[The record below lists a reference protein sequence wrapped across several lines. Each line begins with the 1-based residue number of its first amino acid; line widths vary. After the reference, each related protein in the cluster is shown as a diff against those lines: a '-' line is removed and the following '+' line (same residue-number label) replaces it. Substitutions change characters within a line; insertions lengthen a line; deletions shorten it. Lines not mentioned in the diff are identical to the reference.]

1 MVIVAQ
7 FTVIITSGAHI
18 AGRLLAC
25 AILSVSLSWTICL
38 LFLQSQLWSHDDP
51 QCQVANSFQLT
62 YHTLK
67 HNRARLFKVTSDHV
81 LRRKVERDLH
91 QAYPDPT
98 PIVRV
103 QRYSQTHSTRTPTHI
118 HTQTHTHT
126 HTHTHKAGMWT
137 NRNANHSPIEAQS
150 PIQAI
155 PMWSHEAEVPS
166 WSELISGFRQ
176 NTRRSDVVTW
186 FAQNPPAPGVEPGP
200 PGWKPGILTAR
211 PRGTIRM
218 QHIPP
223 LNMSIN
229 KSTHTFPLSYHSP
242 DA

>member
-1 MVIVAQ
+1 MIPRRS
-7 FTVIITSGAHI
+7 TVSSCEFISANLSYFKTQSSKIIQSNIGSCTQTKGWTWSPSSLPRSHSY
-18 AGRLLAC
+18 C
-25 AILSVSLSWTICL
+25 PSPEILSNA
-38 LFLQSQLWSHDDP
+38 Q
-51 QCQVANSFQLT
+51 
-62 YHTLK
+62 HT
-67 HNRARLFKVTSDHV
+67 H
-81 LRRKVERDLH
+81 
-91 QAYPDPT
+91 
-98 PIVRV
+98 
-103 QRYSQTHSTRTPTHI
+103 THPHTH
-118 HTQTHTHT
+118 TNTHTHT
-126 HTHTHKAGMWT
+126 QGRYVDK
-137 NRNANHSPIEAQS
+137 RNANHSPIEAQS

-155 PMWSHEAEVPS
+155 PLWSHEAEVPS